1 MPVGSYAVAS
11 DTGRR
16 RRRNEDNYVVAPPLF
31 AVADGMGGAQAGEVA
46 SKLAASALEGE
57 DSNELQGL
65 ERIDALIQE
74 ANRRIYDRA
83 STDPTASGMGTTMT
97 VALVEGMTVAIGH
110 VGDSR
115 GYLVRGEQMEQ
126 LTEDHSLVNELLKTG
141 RLSEEEAHVHPQ
153 RSVITRA
160 VGTDPDVDVDGFTIE
175 AEEGDVFLLCSDG
188 LTDMVSDEEIL
199 ELVHEHRDDLEK
211 AVKSLVSA
219 ANRGGGE
226 DNITAVAF
234 RISAEAPA
242 SSEDTVAM
250 PALDLDG
257 DEPEDDTREQ
267 LTETEPPASASP
279 VADAGRVRLVLIGL
293 VVLIV
298 AAGLVIWGLSR

>member
-1 MPVGSYAVAS
+1 
-11 DTGRR
+11 
-16 RRRNEDNYVVAPPLF
+16 
-31 AVADGMGGAQAGEVA
+31 
-46 SKLAASALEGE
+46 
-57 DSNELQGL
+57 
-65 ERIDALIQE
+65 
-74 ANRRIYDRA
+74 
-83 STDPTASGMGTTMT
+83 
-97 VALVEGMTVAIGH
+97 
-110 VGDSR
+110 
-115 GYLVRGEQMEQ
+115 
-126 LTEDHSLVNELLKTG
+126 
-141 RLSEEEAHVHPQ
+141 
-153 RSVITRA
+153 
-160 VGTDPDVDVDGFTIE
+160 
-175 AEEGDVFLLCSDG
+175 
-188 LTDMVSDEEIL
+188 MVSDEEIL